1 MQSFSQPVGIDSSTE
16 VSGPSSVQPM
26 TRPVLESWL
35 RLRAIDG
42 VGDLTVLRLV
52 HARHSP
58 EAVLRSSR
66 DELIQSGCSPQLADA
81 IRRGPDSASC
91 RSIERELKAIER
103 EHIEVRSLLDPAYPA
118 LLKRIADP
126 PPLLYITGALTE
138 QDALAVAIV
147 GARRA
152 TAAGRAMTEELSHDL
167 AGAGITIVS
176 GLARGVDAAA
186 HRGALAAQGRTIAV
200 LGCGIDRTY
209 PLEHERLRRQIEE
222 RGAILSEVPMGAP
235 PHSHHFPRRNRI
247 ISGLSLGVIVTEAA
261 INSGSLITAR
271 LAAEQGRE
279 VFAVP
284 GFVKEDTSRG
294 TNALLKEGAAL
305 IERAQDVIDAVLPQ
319 LEQALRLRLQP
330 SRERNIPGDH
340 LGKEEQLVYDVL
352 SYDPLTV
359 DDVIVTAGLPVST
372 VMASLL
378 SLELRQRIR
387 QLPGQRYLRA

>member
-1 MQSFSQPVGIDSSTE
+1 MQPFSHPVDVASSAE
-16 VSGPSSVQPM
+16 AVNPSSVQPM
-26 TRPVLESWL
+26 TRPVLEFWL
-35 RLRAIDG
+35 RLQAIDG
-42 VGDLTVLRLV
+42 VGDLTVGRLV
-52 HARHSP
+52 RAWHSP
-58 EAVLRSSR
+58 EAVLRASR
-66 DELIQSGCSPQLADA
+66 DELIGSGCSPQLADA
-81 IRRGPDSASC
+81 IRRGPDPSAC
-91 RSIERELKAIER
+91 KSIERELTAIER
-103 EHIEVRSLLDPAYPA
+103 GRVEVRSLLDPAYPTR
-118 LLKRIADP
+118 LKMIPDP
-126 PPLLYITGALTE
+126 PPLLYITGTLTE
-138 QDALAVAIV
+138 QDELAIAIV

-167 AGAGITIVS
+167 AGAGMTVVS

-186 HRGALAAQGRTIAV
+186 HQGALAAKGRTIAV

-209 PLEHERLRRQIEE
+209 PPEHERLRRQIEE
-222 RGAILSEVPMGAP
+222 RGAILSEAPMGAA

-261 INSGSLITAR
+261 IRSGSLITAR

-305 IERAQDVIDAVLPQ
+305 IERAQDVIDAIFPQ

-330 SRERNIPGDH
+330 HQKRNERGGQ
-340 LGKEEQLVYDVL
+340 LGKEEQLVYDAL
-352 SYDPLTV
+352 SYDPLIV
-359 DDVIVTAGLPVST
+359 DDVIVITGLSVST